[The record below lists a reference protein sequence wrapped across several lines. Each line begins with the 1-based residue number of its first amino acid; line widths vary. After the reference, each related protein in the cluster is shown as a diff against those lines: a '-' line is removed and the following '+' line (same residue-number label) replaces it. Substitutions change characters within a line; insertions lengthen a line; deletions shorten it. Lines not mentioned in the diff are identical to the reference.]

1 QRAAEGALRD
11 GLLRLDHR
19 RGWRGA
25 KDHLDDEDL
34 ESRELPSWT
43 GHEPIPGEWYE
54 GIVLESDRK
63 IASVRIDE
71 GVYELT
77 RRGIGWTRRSR
88 PSTLLQRGDV
98 AWFRFELPEEEGKQ
112 KEAAEPILMLE
123 QEPELEG
130 AVLVLESGT
139 GAIRAL
145 VGGWDYER
153 NEFNRIT
160 QAQRQV
166 GSAFKPF
173 VYGAALENGFTPADT
188 VFDGPAVFV
197 GVDLQDSYSPRN
209 YHRKYYGIT
218 TLRRGLQS
226 SINVTSVKLLD
237 LVGVEQ
243 VIDLARRCG
252 IRSELPPYPSLALGA
267 ASLTPLE
274 VAAAYASFVNRG
286 IYVEPYTIE
295 KIQASDGRVLQEH
308 MPRAHKAMN
317 PQEAYVLTRIL
328 KGVATNGT
336 AAGGSYGLAGIDL
349 DLGGKT
355 GTTNAYTDAWF
366 VGFTPRYTILSW
378 VGYDKKRSIGRGMT
392 GAAAALPIWTT
403 VVNRGLEDG

>member
-1 QRAAEGALRD
+1 MDRPRAD
-11 GLLRLDHR
+11 PR
-19 RGWRGA
+19 RVVRGDRA
-25 KDHLDDEDL
+25 
-34 ESRELPSWT
+34 RERPQ
-43 GHEPIPGEWYE
+43 GRPGE
-54 GIVLESDRK
+54 
-63 IASVRIDE
+63 
-71 GVYELT
+71 
-77 RRGIGWTRRSR
+77 
-88 PSTLLQRGDV
+88 
-98 AWFRFELPEEEGKQ
+98 
-112 KEAAEPILMLE
+112 
-123 QEPELEG
+123 
-130 AVLVLESGT
+130 
-139 GAIRAL
+139 
-145 VGGWDYER
+145 
-153 NEFNRIT
+153 
-160 QAQRQV
+160 
-166 GSAFKPF
+166 
-173 VYGAALENGFTPADT
+173 ENGYTPADT

-197 GVDLQDSYSPRN
+197 GVDLQESYSPRN
-209 YHRKYYGIT
+209 YYRKYYGIT
-218 TLRRGLQS
+218 TLRRGLQA

-243 VIDLARRCG
+243 VIDLAHRCG

-274 VAAAYASFVNRG
+274 VASAYASFVNRG

-295 KIQASDGRVLQEH
+295 KVQASDGRVLQEH

-336 AAGGSYGLAGIDL
+336 AAGGAYGLAGIDL

-403 VVNRGLEDG
+403 VVNRGLEDGWITVGETFEVPPGIVEREVEYTTGLLFGPGAERTIQEVFVAGNEPELKFNRHWARVIRLPWYLQEPYYLPKEGERMPGQIRDWSLVQEVWQDKDEVEEKLSH